1 MAKSSVNSSSKNRKV
16 LLIVWFLFFILN
28 GAIILFIFL
37 QEWIER
43 DNFLTALKQWNTS
56 YAPYIGAIT
65 LFYWGSAKK
74 KQALKTDGTRTA
86 FYIAFFCS
94 LIWNGMVLIFLLPP
108 LLGTGAIETSL
119 ENIKEIA
126 SLLSWLVA
134 GAIGYYFA
142 NPISKSN

>member
-1 MAKSSVNSSSKNRKV
+1 MAKSSLHSSAKDKKL
-16 LLIVWFLFFILN
+16 LLIIWFLFFILN
-28 GAIILFIFL
+28 GAIILFIYL

-43 DNFLTALKQWNTS
+43 ENFLAAIKQWNTS

-74 KQALKTDGTRTA
+74 KRASKSEETITALI
-86 FYIAFFCS
+86 IAVICS
-94 LIWNGMVLIFLLPP
+94 LIWNGLILIFLLPP

-119 ENIKEIA
+119 ENIKEIT

-142 NPISKSN
+142 NPISRSN